1 MEQHDSL
8 APKNCLLPRGVS
20 YGMPNKFSRRII
32 ITSKNNSKSKT
43 TPSNPGVS
51 AILSSTTISS
61 KEATMYT
68 QSLPCRKG
76 GPERIVQR
84 QRIYIGKWDYA
95 S

>member
-8 APKNCLLPRGVS
+8 APRNCLLPRGVTNNMS
-20 YGMPNKFSRRII
+20 YKFSRRII
-32 ITSKNNSKSKT
+32 IRSRNNSKTKT
-43 TPSNPGVS
+43 TCPNPGVS
-51 AILSSTTISS
+51 AIVSSTPISS

-84 QRIYIGKWDYA
+84 QRIYFG
-95 S
+95 